1 MSDTTPS
8 VSAAIATATASGTSN
23 PTAPDRALPF
33 LIIGAGPAGL
43 VAGRALSLR
52 GIPFE
57 IVERHS
63 DVGGIWDIANPG
75 SPMYESAHFISSKT
89 LSGFP
94 GYPMPDEYPDY
105 PNHRQILE
113 YIRGYAKHCDL
124 YPRIRFQTAV
134 ERIEAAA
141 DGTWTARLRT
151 AAGGGAASA
160 AHVNGA
166 ASGAHD
172 EAETRRYAG
181 VIIATGHQWEPRYPK
196 YPGKF
201 SGECYHS
208 RDYHSAD
215 QFKGKR
221 VLIVGAGNSGAD
233 IACDAARSAAFAA
246 LSVRRGYYFIPKHIM
261 GKPADVFAHGGPQLP
276 TRIAQPVLAGLLRIL
291 VGDPS
296 QFGLPK
302 PDHKLF
308 ESHPI
313 VNTQVLHY
321 LAHGDLVARPD
332 VERLEGERVRFI
344 GGRSEEYDTI
354 VWATGYAVSMPFLD
368 RETFPWAGTRP
379 DLFLSAFDRQ
389 RDNLFVLGLLESDG
403 GGYPMM
409 YRQAELIAQAIHDQR
424 ENPRQAEAF
433 RRLKQT
439 RPDLTGGVKYLK
451 TERNDIYVQYAAYH
465 AYMEKLLKRMAAGK
479 L

>member
-1 MSDTTPS
+1 
-8 VSAAIATATASGTSN
+8 VNSASKGRDS
-23 PTAPDRALPF
+23 ALPY

-113 YIRGYAKHCDL
+113 YIRGYAKHCNL
-124 YPRIRFQTAV
+124 YPHIRFGTAV
-134 ERIEAAA
+134 ERIEPTP
-141 DGTWTARLRT
+141 DGAWVARF
-151 AAGGGAASA
+151 AGSD
-160 AHVNGA
+160 A
-166 ASGAHD
+166 ASGAD
-172 EAETRRYAG
+172 VNAAASGANANDAASVDGARRYAG
-181 VIIATGHQWEPRYPK
+181 VIIGTGHQWEPRYPN
-196 YPGKF
+196 YPGTF
-201 SGECYHS
+201 NGESYHS
-208 RDYHSAD
+208 REFNSAD
-215 QFKGKR
+215 QFEGKR

-233 IACDAARSAAFAA
+233 IACDAARSASFAA

-308 ESHPI
+308 ETHPI

-332 VERLEGERVRFI
+332 IERLEGDRVRFV
-344 GGRSEEYDTI
+344 GGREEAYDTI
-354 VWATGYAVSMPFLD
+354 VYATGYAVTMPFID
-368 RETFPWAGTRP
+368 RETFSWVGTRP
-379 DLFLSAFDRQ
+379 DLFLSAFDRR

-409 YRQAELIAQAIHDQR
+409 YSQAELIAQVIHDQR
-424 ENPRQAEAF
+424 ESPRQAEAF
-433 RRLKQT
+433 RKLKQT

-451 TERNDIYVQYAAYH
+451 TERNDIYVQYMAYH
-465 AYMEKLLKRMAAGK
+465 AYMEKLLKKLEAGK